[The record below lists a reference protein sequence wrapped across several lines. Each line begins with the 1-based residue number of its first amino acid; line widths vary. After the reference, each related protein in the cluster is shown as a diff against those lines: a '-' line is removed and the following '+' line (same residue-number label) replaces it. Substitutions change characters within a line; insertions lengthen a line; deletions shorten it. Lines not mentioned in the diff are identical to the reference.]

1 MLSVLRI
8 SITLFSLVIC
18 LFSQRAFTEKIVSQD
33 KYDAA
38 IYALN
43 NGDCKKAIV
52 LLREFEDESKEFLS
66 ENRQIDFLIKKQ
78 IDRCKQTRETETHI
92 KGK

>member
-1 MLSVLRI
+1 MSV
-8 SITLFSLVIC
+8 TLFSLVIC

-43 NGDCKKAIV
+43 DGDCKKAII
-52 LLREFEDESKEFLS
+52 LLREFEDESKEYLS
-66 ENRQIDFLIKKQ
+66 ENTQINSLIKKQ
-78 IDRCKQTRETETHI
+78 IDRCKETLETETTHI
-92 KGK
+92 SGK